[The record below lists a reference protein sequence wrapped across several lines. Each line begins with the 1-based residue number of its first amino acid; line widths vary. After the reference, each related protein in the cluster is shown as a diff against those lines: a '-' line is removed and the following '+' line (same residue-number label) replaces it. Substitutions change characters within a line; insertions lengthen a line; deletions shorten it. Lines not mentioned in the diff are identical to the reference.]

1 MKRLFVLVVAII
13 FTCLCLISCTA
24 KVNNE
29 DLTRYTLLE
38 SQSDIMTSNSFS
50 VKESYGLAF
59 SKDEF
64 HDFFVKNDIYDLLL
78 THFDGFDD
86 YEDYFDD
93 AYFENNYVYIIVK
106 PRLIYAAHYYRIFKS
121 EDNWAHNS
129 YNITCVEV
137 PQPDVDSVN
146 QWNHVE
152 LSFVEIK
159 EKPDKDMSYNLTKVI
174 TEKEFNEKNPIII

>member
-1 MKRLFVLVVAII
+1 MKRLFILVVAII
-13 FTCLCLISCTA
+13 LTSLCLVSCTA

-29 DLTRYTLLE
+29 DLTRYTLVD
-38 SQSDIMTSNSFS
+38 SQSDTLTTDSFT
-50 VKESYGLAF
+50 VQAAYGLAF
-59 SKDEF
+59 SKEEF
-64 HDFFVKNDIYDLLL
+64 HNFFVDRNIYDLLL
-78 THFDGFDD
+78 SHFDGLDD

-106 PRLIYAAHYYRIFKS
+106 PRLSYSAHFYRIYKS

-137 PQPDVDSVN
+137 PQPNVDSFSP
-146 QWNHVE
+146 WNHVE

-159 EKPDKDMSYNLTKVI
+159 EKPDKDKTYNLTKVI
-174 TEKEFNEKNPIII
+174 SEQEFNDKNPVIS